1 MANRSVTTAIWSDPR
16 FADLSS
22 AAQLVFLRLVTGP
35 ETNAAGAT
43 TVLPKAIA
51 VDTNL
56 TRAEAEACI
65 DELVASKLVRRYDDW
80 LWMPGWVEHQVIA
93 GGMLIAA
100 RREASRRGQ
109 PRALAQAITRAL
121 DSRFGTRT
129 TSAGPRT
136 KKVANSRHSRGPS
149 REGPETVPTPSRE
162 GSGTYQYQYQDPL
175 PSGGGGPSETTAAPV
190 PGAQPPSQIDGELAV
205 VAGAVAL
212 AEVAEEAT
220 NAEIGRILD
229 AHAQKMA
236 EAAPLPALEASE
248 PEPAFT
254 GELHQEEVEPSGL
267 RRWEAAELVAWD
279 RTANPAHLAEIERS
293 GSPPARAAAAQLLR
307 GEEHG

>member
-56 TRAEAEACI
+56 TRVEAEACI

-136 KKVANSRHSRGPS
+136 KNMANSRHSRGPS

-162 GSGTYQYQYQDPL
+162 GSGTYQYQDPL

-190 PGAQPPSQIDGELAV
+190 PGAQAPSQEVDSDLAV

-212 AEVAEEAT
+212 AEVAEDVD
-220 NAEIGRILD
+220 NAEVGRILA
-229 AHAQKMA
+229 AHAQRMA
-236 EAAPLPALEASE
+236 EPAPLPELEASE
-248 PEPAFT
+248 PEVAFT

-307 GEEHG
+307 DEGQP